1 MMDRRDFLKKTA
13 IGAAALAATECS
25 AESLWASPYS
35 MPVGIELYTVR
46 DEMEKDARGTIEKL
60 SKIGFKEV
68 EIVHFRTSG
77 STAAPQQ
84 LYGMSG
90 KEFAKLLSD
99 NGMRAPSGHFTVEDI
114 KTDWEQSI
122 EQAHDVGLEYM
133 TNAWINEDDRFS
145 MDSWKRLVDLFN
157 KAAEPVQKAGMT
169 YNYHNHNFEFLKI
182 DNTVVYDYLTKNLDP
197 KIHFTLDCY
206 WATHAGQDPVELM
219 KARPGRVSILH
230 VKDMPKGLA
239 PTVYFDAMQGH
250 FVEPGRGVIDWA
262 RIFKAAKVGGVKHFY
277 YEQDYCGRPPLESS
291 KISFDYLNNL
301 SV

>member
-1 MMDRRDFLKKTA
+1 MMDRRVFLKKTA
-13 IGAAALAATECS
+13 IGSAALAVPGCF
-25 AESLWASPYS
+25 AEGLWASPYG

-46 DEMEKDARGTIEKL
+46 NEMEKDARGTIEKL

-68 EIVHFRTSG
+68 EIVHFGASGGTS
-77 STAAPQQ
+77 APQQ
-84 LYGMSG
+84 LYGMSAR
-90 KEFAKLLSD
+90 EFAKLLSD
-99 NGMRAPSGHFTVEDI
+99 NGLRAPSGHFTVEDI

-122 EQAHDVGLEYM
+122 EQAHDLGLEYM

-169 YNYHNHNFEFLKI
+169 YNYHNHNFEFLRI

-197 KIHFTLDCY
+197 KINFTLDCY

-230 VKDMPKGLA
+230 IKDMPKGLA
-239 PTVYFDAMQGH
+239 PMVYFDAMQGH

-262 RIFKAAKVGGVKHFY
+262 RIFKAAKPAGVKHFY
-277 YEQDYCGRPPLESS
+277 YEQDYCGRAPLESS
-291 KISFDYLNNL
+291 KISFEFLNKL